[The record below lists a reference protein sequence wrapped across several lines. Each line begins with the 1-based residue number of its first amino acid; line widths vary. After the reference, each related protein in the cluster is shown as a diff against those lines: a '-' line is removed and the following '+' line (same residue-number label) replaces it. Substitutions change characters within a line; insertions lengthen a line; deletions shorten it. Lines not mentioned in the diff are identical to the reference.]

1 MYVVSF
7 TRKYN
12 LNKILNKLLSHVSR
26 ISNVVPIIQETEQI

>member
-12 LNKILNKLLSHVSR
+12 LNKILNKPLSYVSR